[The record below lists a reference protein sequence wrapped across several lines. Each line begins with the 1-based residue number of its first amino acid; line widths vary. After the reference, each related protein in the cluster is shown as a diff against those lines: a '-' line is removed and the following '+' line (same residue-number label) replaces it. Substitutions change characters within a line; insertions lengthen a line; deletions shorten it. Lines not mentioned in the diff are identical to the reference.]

1 MSELNV
7 NAITDASGGNTA
19 SINGATPTTDNTMG
33 RNRIINGD
41 MRIDQRN
48 AGASVTPTTYQY
60 TVDRWAADPTAASK
74 FSVQQN
80 AGSVTP
86 PAGFRNYLGI
96 TSLSAYSASSSDYF
110 ALTQTIEGFNVADL
124 NFGTANASTFTIS
137 FWVRSSL
144 TGTFGGSLLN
154 SGASRGYVFSY
165 TINASNTWEYKT
177 VTVAGDQSG
186 TWVTTNGNGIQLN
199 FSLGAGSNWTGSAGA
214 WGGSRL
220 YAPTG
225 SVSVVGT
232 NGATFY
238 ITGVQLEAGS
248 VATSFE
254 RRSYGTE
261 LQLCQ
266 RYFQT
271 TYFGVA
277 VGTASTTTNQVN
289 GWPITTSATWSQ
301 LVTFACAMRTQPTVT
316 IYNPISGATGS
327 VRVYPGSDVA
337 AIATAPT
344 TLNTVVYSGA
354 TITAGYNVNY
364 HYTASSEL

>member
-1 MSELNV
+1 MSTLAV
-7 NAITDASGGNTA
+7 NTITNAAGGNTA
-19 SINGATPTTDNTMG
+19 TINGMTPTAQSLQG
-33 RNRIINGD
+33 FRNRIINGN
-41 MRIDQRN
+41 MVIDQRN
-48 AGASVTPTTYQY
+48 AGAAVTPTGYQY

-96 TSLSAYSASSSDYF
+96 TSLSAYSASASDYF

-165 TINASNTWEYKT
+165 TINAANTWEFKT

-186 TWVTTNGNGIQLN
+186 SWATTNGNGIQLN
-199 FSLGAGSNWTGSAGA
+199 FSIGAGSNWIGSAGA

-225 SVSVVGT
+225 QVSVVGT

-248 VATSFE
+248 VATPFE
-254 RRSYGTE
+254 QIDYGRE
-261 LQLCQ
+261 LMLCQ
-266 RYFQT
+266 RYCFAFGDGYRYIGDFTNNVGGNATNAYFFTFPT
-271 TYFGVA
+271 T
-277 VGTASTTTNQVN
+277 
-289 GWPITTSATWSQ
+289 
-301 LVTFACAMRTQPTVT
+301 MR
-316 IYNPISGATGS
+316 A
-327 VRVYPGSDVA
+327 
-337 AIATAPT
+337 APT
-344 TLNTVVYSGA
+344 FSANGA
-354 TITAGYNVNY
+354 TIAGSFGSGVQYTTPAAFTYTILRSGFNWETAGLLQTGNY
-364 HYTASSEL
+364 LFTAEL